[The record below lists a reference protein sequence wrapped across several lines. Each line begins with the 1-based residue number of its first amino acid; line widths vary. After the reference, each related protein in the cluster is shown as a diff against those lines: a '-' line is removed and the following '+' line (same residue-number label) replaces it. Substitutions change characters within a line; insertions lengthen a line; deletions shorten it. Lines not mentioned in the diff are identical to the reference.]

1 MEEHTLQVSV
11 GKIFWEIFG
20 YTTKYPNTDRML
32 YNKELC
38 DLQSPTI
45 VREVRTYEAVGNQI
59 CGQKQGHREQKIYL
73 EY

>member
-38 DLQSPTI
+38 DL
-45 VREVRTYEAVGNQI
+45 
-59 CGQKQGHREQKIYL
+59 
-73 EY
+73 